1 MQCRNLKLRL
11 PTIIPVTRVAFLIV
25 FGAGISISSFSGV
38 VLASGTL
45 QRCLGIVPN
54 SGRMNRGPGTQAY
67 CEQLPA
73 AALYNQAGERFK
85 AGDHQGAAALL
96 GRAAKAG
103 NPIAQLR
110 LGMMYENGDG
120 VPRNYKSAIY
130 WLTQAA
136 NAGEPGSQAEL
147 AAYYEE
153 GDILPENW
161 DTAARLYQAS
171 AIQGWHLGES
181 GYARCFQFGIG
192 VPQNRN
198 QAIAWFRLAAAQG
211 NAKGAYYAKWLS
223 DRTNNIGFRN
233 QMEHDIVITPLRF
246 AGNLYGGDPAGITFR
261 NSTERV
267 IFLRGQRA
275 QADKIEA
282 DVFRMIRQREH
293 DDCVRAGRDSCR

>member
-1 MQCRNLKLRL
+1 MLFSDLRL
-11 PTIIPVTRVAFLIV
+11 SRLLRVAAGMVLVIGLSDGYL
-25 FGAGISISSFSGV
+25 GAAT
-38 VLASGTL
+38 LASGAL

-54 SGRMNRGPGTQAY
+54 TGRMNRGPATQAY

-73 AALYNQAGERFK
+73 ASLYNEAGERFK
-85 AGDHQGAAALL
+85 RGDHQGAAALVTK
-96 GRAAKAG
+96 AARAG

-110 LGMMYENGDG
+110 LGMLYENGDG
-120 VPRNYKSAIY
+120 VPRSYKSAIY

-171 AIQGWHLGES
+171 AVQGWHLGQS

-192 VPQNRN
+192 VPQNRT
-198 QAIAWFRLAAAQG
+198 QAIAWFQLAAAQG

-223 DRTNNIGFRN
+223 DRTNNIGFRS

-246 AGNLYGGDPAGITFR
+246 AGNLYGGDPAGITFH
-261 NSTERV
+261 NSTQRI

-282 DVFRMIRQREH
+282 DVFRSIRQREH
-293 DDCVRAGRDSCR
+293 DDCVRAGRDGCI